1 MPPLPMGVATRGLYS
16 SDPLWHL
23 GETMG
28 SMANLLNMKYIYARA
43 TWLYKKMEDSENR
56 FITFLIQC
64 GKNNSR
70 SLMSRNTEKI
80 KARWERKEY
89 DEAQANI
96 LLLY

>member
-1 MPPLPMGVATRGLYS
+1 MAPGRNNGVHGKSLEHEIYV
-16 SDPLWHL
+16 
-23 GETMG
+23 
-28 SMANLLNMKYIYARA
+28 YARA

-56 FITFLIQC
+56 FITFVIQC